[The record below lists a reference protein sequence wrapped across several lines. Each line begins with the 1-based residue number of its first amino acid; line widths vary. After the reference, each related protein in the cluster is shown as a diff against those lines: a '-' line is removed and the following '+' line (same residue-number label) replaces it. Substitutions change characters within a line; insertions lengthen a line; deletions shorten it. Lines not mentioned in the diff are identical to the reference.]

1 MNRRDLLRH
10 LERYGCE
17 FHREGGA
24 HTVYV
29 NRAAGKAVT
38 IPRHNEINEH
48 LARRICEDLEVVD
61 PFKHP

>member
-1 MNRRDLLRH
+1 
-10 LERYGCE
+10 
-17 FHREGGA
+17 
-24 HTVYV
+24 
-29 NRAAGKAVT
+29 VT